1 MAAKANLHTQES
13 RIDRRNGRH
22 NLAGMFPRL
31 TRIMLALVTA
41 FVFTGQVEAAAQ
53 HCARLAE
60 QVTLVAA
67 AETEEAAP
75 CHATQSA
82 VVAAHGD
89 HAAAPDHHAE
99 HSKSPDR
106 CECIAALKGCADLE
120 AAAATTK
127 IEPYA
132 WLLPARAAF
141 ASTKPEPDWRPP
153 RA

>member
-1 MAAKANLHTQES
+1 MAASANPHKQES
-13 RIDRRNGRH
+13 VIDRRDGRH
-22 NLAGMFPRL
+22 KIRAMLSRL

-41 FVFTGQVEAAAQ
+41 FVFTGQIEAAAQ

-60 QVTLVAA
+60 QAA
-67 AETEEAAP
+67 FAAVVETEEAAP
-75 CHATQSA
+75 CHETQAA

-89 HAAAPDHHAE
+89 HDTAPDLHAK

-106 CECIAALKGCADLE
+106 CECIAALTGCADLE

>member
-1 MAAKANLHTQES
+1 MLS
-13 RIDRRNGRH
+13 
-22 NLAGMFPRL
+22 RL

-41 FVFTGQVEAAAQ
+41 FVFTGQVEAATQ
-53 HCARLAE
+53 HCARLVEQAAIAAAVVEAE
-60 QVTLVAA
+60 Q
-67 AETEEAAP
+67 AAP
-75 CHATQSA
+75 PCHETKAAVTAVHHDHSA
-82 VVAAHGD
+82 KTDLHTR
-89 HAAAPDHHAE
+89 

-120 AAAATTK
+120 AAASTTR

>member
-1 MAAKANLHTQES
+1 MLS
-13 RIDRRNGRH
+13 
-22 NLAGMFPRL
+22 RL

-41 FVFTGQVEAAAQ
+41 FVFTGQVEAATQ
-53 HCARLAE
+53 HCARLVE
-60 QVTLVAA
+60 QAALAA
-67 AETEEAAP
+67 AAVEAEDAAP
-75 CHATQSA
+75 PCHETQAAVAT
-82 VVAAHGD
+82 VHGD
-89 HAAAPDHHAE
+89 HNATPDLHTQ

-120 AAAATTK
+120 VAASTTR

-132 WLLPARAAF
+132 WLMPARTAF

>member
-1 MAAKANLHTQES
+1 ML
-13 RIDRRNGRH
+13 
-22 NLAGMFPRL
+22 PRL

-41 FVFTGQVEAAAQ
+41 FVFTGQVEAATQ
-53 HCARLAE
+53 HCARLVE
-60 QVTLVAA
+60 QAAIAAAATEADEATPPCHETQAAVAA
-67 AETEEAAP
+67 V
-75 CHATQSA
+75 HHDHSA
-82 VVAAHGD
+82 KTDLHSQ
-89 HAAAPDHHAE
+89 

-120 AAAATTK
+120 TASSITK

-132 WLLPARAAF
+132 WLMPARAAF